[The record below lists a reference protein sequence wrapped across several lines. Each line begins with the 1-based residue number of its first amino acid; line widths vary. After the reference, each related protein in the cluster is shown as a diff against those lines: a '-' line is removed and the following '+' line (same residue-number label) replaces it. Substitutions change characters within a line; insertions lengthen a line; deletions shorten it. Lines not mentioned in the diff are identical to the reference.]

1 MEGRVKTTRELL
13 LLLLLLSMQRIAVT
27 LSRTKRC
34 RALYNVNKYT
44 TDALNTV
51 PEMTSDRPTYSH
63 WKLDRKRI
71 KGIGK
76 RVDGRQWRSG
86 CDWGRQ
92 AVPRSWCSHW
102 ECTVAEWHY
111 SSTLYEGCREHFKFM
126 FGVTVNVWPFTLSC
140 HWHVV
145 VSERNCL

>member
-63 WKLDRKRI
+63 
-71 KGIGK
+71 
-76 RVDGRQWRSG
+76 
-86 CDWGRQ
+86 
-92 AVPRSWCSHW
+92 
-102 ECTVAEWHY
+102 
-111 SSTLYEGCREHFKFM
+111 
-126 FGVTVNVWPFTLSC
+126 
-140 HWHVV
+140 
-145 VSERNCL
+145 